1 MADDSITEEQGRKI
15 IRVLESIL
23 SELKSIDGTLDSI
36 KSDVSDMQLRVQWIE
51 NKVSKMD

>member
-1 MADDSITEEQGRKI
+1 VADDSITEEQGRKI